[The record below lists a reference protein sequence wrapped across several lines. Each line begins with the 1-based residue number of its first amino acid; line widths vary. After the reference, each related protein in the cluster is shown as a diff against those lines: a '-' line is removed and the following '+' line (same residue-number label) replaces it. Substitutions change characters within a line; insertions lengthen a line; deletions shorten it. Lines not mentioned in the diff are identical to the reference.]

1 MDQNQPQMTDDK
13 LYTNLTATTIKAK
26 LTNPF

>member
-1 MDQNQPQMTDDK
+1 MDQNQPMTGGK

-26 LTNPF
+26 LTNNF